1 MVSIPICH
9 SRSRDFSLGIFSHTH
24 TQTGLVQKNSKE
36 TLSTEQPILA
46 SANAP
51 HENKNRSDYDHD
63 SIQDFYYCSDYVDWR
78 DKLCK
83 CPVPD
88 VGESKSGF
96 VSVAIPR

>member
-1 MVSIPICH
+1 M
-9 SRSRDFSLGIFSHTH
+9 
-24 TQTGLVQKNSKE
+24 GLVQNNSKE

-51 HENKNRSDYDHD
+51 HENKNRSDYGHD
-63 SIQDFYYCSDYVDWR
+63 WIQDFYYCSDYVDWR